1 MSLESTRIASLISHA
16 KAFELQEQ
24 IVKDILNDQSP
35 ERVLYLEHEPIY
47 TIGRTRDTSSL
58 QNKEQLP
65 HPSIEINRGGQAT
78 YHGPGQLVG
87 YLLLDLRKRQKDLHQ
102 HIRLIEQALI
112 DCCQSLGINA
122 QPRQDFTGV
131 WIGHSKVASIG
142 VGVRK
147 WISMHGFAI
156 NVTKQSLKGFE
167 SITPCGIDGV
177 NITYLN
183 EHLPSPITVDLFAQ
197 QCHTHIKEL
206 FDLT

>member
-87 YLLLDLRKRQKDLHQ
+87 YLLLCLLYT
-102 HIRLIEQALI
+102 
-112 DCCQSLGINA
+112 S
-122 QPRQDFTGV
+122 
-131 WIGHSKVASIG
+131 
-142 VGVRK
+142 
-147 WISMHGFAI
+147 
-156 NVTKQSLKGFE
+156 
-167 SITPCGIDGV
+167 
-177 NITYLN
+177 
-183 EHLPSPITVDLFAQ
+183 PSPRDA
-197 QCHTHIKEL
+197 
-206 FDLT
+206 